1 MSNPLAIAAVTA
13 TLRNL
18 LIAGFSADGFDD
30 SVNVTTQSLDKARGT
45 NTNLQVNLF
54 LYQTQISAAWRNMD
68 MPGQVKPGETGF
80 APLGLNLY
88 YLLTAYGP
96 DENDVSLLGHQLLG
110 RAMSI
115 LHDNPILDAAQ
126 IEAALPLNDLHRQLE
141 RVRIIPQ
148 SLSVED
154 ISKLWMTFQTQYRT
168 STVYEVSVV
177 LIESK
182 RPTRTPLP
190 VLQRGR
196 TDQGVDVTAAATPFL
211 QEVRFVNLLPEER
224 PANLLP
230 EERFANRKP
239 AAELGDRLM
248 LVGEQL
254 DGGDKL
260 TVQLNH
266 PLLKIPLLL
275 TPLPERKATKLQ
287 VQLPSSTDMPEVAG
301 GLLAGFF
308 TLSLKVER
316 LNLPA
321 WTTNEISLKLA
332 PRIVIT
338 DPKAAIDG
346 AIPEAPN
353 GDVSITLTC
362 LPQVRPEQRVIL
374 LFGDLQVAAQPIAAA
389 TDATTPTTLTFVV
402 PGAVPGTYTLRLRV
416 DGVDSIPIDFD
427 TRPPQ
432 FANNQKVKING

>member
-18 LIAGFSADGFDD
+18 LIEGFSADDFGDNV
-30 SVNVTTQSLDKARGT
+30 SVTTQPLDKARGT
-45 NTNLQVNLF
+45 NTNLASQVNLF

-68 MPGQVKPGETGF
+68 MPGQVKPGESGF

-196 TDQGVDVTAAATPFL
+196 ADQGVDVTASATPFL
-211 QEVRFVNLLPEER
+211 QEVRL
-224 PANLLP
+224 
-230 EERFANRKP
+230 ANRKP
-239 AAELGDRLM
+239 AAELGDRLT

-254 DGGDKL
+254 DGGDTL
-260 TVQLNH
+260 MVQLNH
-266 PLLKIPLLL
+266 PFLQIPLSLI
-275 TPLPERKATKLQ
+275 PLPERKATELQ
-287 VQLPSSTDMPEVAG
+287 VQLPSPRDMPEVAG
-301 GLLAGFF
+301 RWLAGFF
-308 TLSLKVER
+308 TLSLRVER
-316 LNLPA
+316 PNLPA

-332 PRIVIT
+332 PSIVIT
-338 DPKAAIDG
+338 APVAVNEG
-346 AIPEAPN
+346 EIPEAPT
-353 GDVSITLTC
+353 GDVVIELTC
-362 LPQVRPEQRVIL
+362 IPQVRPDQRVIL
-374 LFGDLQVAAQPIAAA
+374 LFGDRQVAAQPIAAA

-402 PGAVPGTYTLRLRV
+402 PSAVPGTYTLRLRV
-416 DGVDSIPIDFD
+416 DGVDSMPIDFD

>member
-18 LIAGFSADGFDD
+18 LIQGFRTDGFDD
-30 SVNVTTQSLDKARGT
+30 NVSVTTQSLDKARGT
-45 NTNLQVNLF
+45 NTNLGNQVNLF

-68 MPGQVKPGETGF
+68 MPGQVKPGESGF
-80 APLGLNLY
+80 APLALNLY

-96 DENDVSLLGHQLLG
+96 DNDDVSLLGHQLFG

-115 LHDNPILDAAQ
+115 LHDHPILGTAQ
-126 IEAALPLNDLHRQLE
+126 IEAALPLNDLHRQIE
-141 RVRIIPQ
+141 HVRIVPQ

-190 VLQRGR
+190 VLQRGS
-196 TDQGVDVTAAATPFL
+196 TDQGVDVTASSPPFL
-211 QEVRFVNLLPEER
+211 QEVRF
-224 PANLLP
+224 
-230 EERFANRKP
+230 ANRKS
-239 AAELGDRLM
+239 AAELGDRLT

-254 DGGDKL
+254 DGGDTL

-266 PLLKIPLLL
+266 PLLTIPLSL
-275 TPLPERKATKLQ
+275 TPLPERKATELQ
-287 VQLPSSTDMPEVAG
+287 VQLPSPTDVPEVAG
-301 GLLAGFF
+301 GWLAGFF
-308 TLSLKVER
+308 TLSLLVQR
-316 LNLPA
+316 PNLPA

-332 PRIVIT
+332 PRIIIT
-338 DPKAAIDG
+338 VPIAASAS
-346 AIPEAPN
+346 AIPEAPQ
-353 GDVSITLTC
+353 GDVPITLTC
-362 LPQVRPEQRVIL
+362 MPQVRPRQRVIL
-374 LFGDLQVAAQPIAAA
+374 LFGDRQVAAQSISTA
-389 TDATTPTTLTFVV
+389 TDATTPTTLTFLV
-402 PGAVPGTYTLRLRV
+402 PSTVPGTYTLRLRV
-416 DGVDSIPIDFD
+416 DGVDSIPIDFT
-427 TRPPQ
+427 TRLPQ

>member
-18 LIAGFSADGFDD
+18 LIEGFSADGFDD
-30 SVNVTTQSLDKARGT
+30 NVSVTTQSLDKARGT
-45 NTNLQVNLF
+45 NTNLGSQVNLF

-68 MPGQVKPGETGF
+68 MPGQVKPGESGF
-80 APLGLNLY
+80 APLALNLY

-96 DENDVSLLGHQLLG
+96 DNDDVSLLGHQLLG

-115 LHDNPILDAAQ
+115 LHDHPILRTAQ

-141 RVRIIPQ
+141 HVRIIPQ

-211 QEVRFVNLLPEER
+211 QEVRL
-224 PANLLP
+224 
-230 EERFANRKP
+230 ANRKP
-239 AAELGDRLM
+239 AAELGDRLT

-254 DGGDKL
+254 DSADTL

-266 PLLKIPLLL
+266 PLLNIPLSL
-275 TPLPERKATKLQ
+275 TPLPERKATELE
-287 VQLPSSTDMPEVAG
+287 VQLPSPTDMPEVASG
-301 GLLAGFF
+301 WLAGFF
-308 TLSLKVER
+308 TLSLLVER
-316 LNLPA
+316 PNLPA

-332 PRIVIT
+332 PRIIIT
-338 DPKAAIDG
+338 APVAASVG
-346 AIPEAPN
+346 AIPEAPT
-353 GDVSITLTC
+353 GDVLIALTC
-362 LPQVRPEQRVIL
+362 IPQVRPEQRVIL
-374 LFGDLQVAAQPIAAA
+374 LFGDRQIPIQSLSTSADTTAPS
-389 TDATTPTTLTFVV
+389 TLNFLVKDARPAPDTPSTTYV
-402 PGAVPGTYTLRLRV
+402 LRLRV
-416 DGVDSIPIDFD
+416 DGVDSMPIDFT

-432 FANNQKVKING
+432 FANNQKVTING

>member
-18 LIAGFSADGFDD
+18 LIEGFSADGFDD
-30 SVNVTTQSLDKARGT
+30 NVNVTTQSLDKARGT
-45 NTNLQVNLF
+45 NTNLGSQVNLF

-68 MPGQVKPGETGF
+68 MPGQVKPGESGF
-80 APLGLNLY
+80 APLALNLY

-96 DENDVSLLGHQLLG
+96 DNDDVSLLGHQLLG

-115 LHDNPILDAAQ
+115 LHDHPILDAAQ

-182 RPTRTPLP
+182 RPTHTPLP
-190 VLQRGR
+190 VLQRGSA
-196 TDQGVDVTAAATPFL
+196 DQGVDVTASGTPFL
-211 QEVRFVNLLPEER
+211 QEV
-224 PANLLP
+224 
-230 EERFANRKP
+230 RFANRKP

-254 DGGDKL
+254 DSGDTL
-260 TVQLNH
+260 RVQLNH

-275 TPLPERKATKLQ
+275 EPLPERKATELQ
-287 VQLPSSTDMPEVAG
+287 VQLPSPTDKPEVAVDW
-301 GLLAGFF
+301 LAGFF
-308 TLSLKVER
+308 TLSLRVER
-316 LNLPA
+316 PNLPA

-332 PRIVIT
+332 PRVSIT
-338 DPKAAIDG
+338 APVAASAG

-362 LPQVRPEQRVIL
+362 MPQVRPEQRVIL
-374 LFGDLQVAAQPIAAA
+374 LFGDRQVAAQSIAAA
-389 TDATTPTTLTFVV
+389 TDAMTPTTLTFVV
-402 PGAVPGTYTLRLRV
+402 LGAVPGTYTLRLRV
-416 DGVDSIPIDFD
+416 DGVDSIPIDFT
-427 TRPPQ
+427 TRPPK
-432 FANNQKVKING
+432 FADSQKVKING